1 MFKMTDKEFESA
13 INEALESI
21 PPRFLR
27 ALDNIEIVMQDEPD
41 PEQLECLEDGYDY
54 DYEDEYEDEYE
65 DGGDDGEPY
74 GDDECG
80 NASDDEY
87 DDEYDDEDEDGYGP
101 DELFGLYE
109 GIALTERGEDY
120 GMCPVPDV
128 ITIFKGPHERSFDS
142 REQVVQEIG
151 KTVIHEIG
159 HYFGLDDDKL
169 YEMGY

>member
-13 INEALESI
+13 IEEALGSI
-21 PPRFLR
+21 PPRFLK

-41 PEQLECLEDGYDY
+41 PEQLACLEDEYEY
-54 DYEDEYEDEYE
+54 DYEDEF
-65 DGGDDGEPY
+65 DGEGEEADGEPY
-74 GDDECG
+74 DGDEA
-80 NASDDEY
+80 ASDDELDGD
-87 DDEYDDEDEDGYGP
+87 DDEYDYEPG
-101 DELFGLYE
+101 ELFGLYE

-142 REQVVQEIG
+142 REEVVEEIG

>member
-13 INEALESI
+13 IEEAINSI
-21 PPRFLR
+21 PARFLK

-41 PEQLECLEDGYDY
+41 PEQLACLEDEYEY
-54 DYEDEYEDEYE
+54 DYEDEFDDEGE
-65 DGGDDGEPY
+65 EGDGEPY
-74 GDDECG
+74 DGDEA
-80 NASDDEY
+80 ASDDELDGD
-87 DDEYDDEDEDGYGP
+87 DDEYDYEPG
-101 DELFGLYE
+101 ELFGLYE

-142 REQVVQEIG
+142 REEVVEEIG